1 MSKDSM
7 PSKINDMEEFAINV
21 LAMDSSDIKS
31 FFEDNCT
38 ELLKNEILSLSGDGT
53 FQSAIRIV
61 GNWYNMPTLQN
72 YIG

>member
-1 MSKDSM
+1 M